1 MEIQHV
7 RRAQQ
12 IWKKARR
19 LALLVVKRD
28 TYRRAAL
35 AGASAGAGER
45 GAKSY
50 LGRSSSL
57 EGRLYAMMGEGKEDG
72 ELLFPCSAQQKID
85 GRGFEIGRD
94 EAGFSSS
101 ERVQ

>member
-1 MEIQHV
+1 MTPIAEPQ
-7 RRAQQ
+7 
-12 IWKKARR
+12 
-19 LALLVVKRD
+19 
-28 TYRRAAL
+28 L

-50 LGRSSSL
+50 LGRASSL
-57 EGRLYAMMGEGKEDG
+57 EGRLYAIMNEDKEDDG
-72 ELLFPCSAQQKID
+72 KLLFPCSAQQETD

-101 ERVQ
+101 EGAVGDEMGWEWMG